1 MKLNTC
7 RFWLIVSTL
16 FCAISLN
23 AQSVGDYQTN
33 ISFGVGNW
41 SALGTWKRWDGASWA
56 TPTALQGYPG
66 QFSTPNTVTYGSFL
80 SALTLDVSP
89 VFSINNFVQNTGFG
103 AFATSGNPILTVNTS
118 FTISTVLDLFTY
130 SGSGSLTVSGASS
143 ISGQLVLNGTGT
155 YTFTGLVTTNA
166 GGSFTSTGVT
176 GTGNMIFKGGI
187 VNNGTFSAGGA
198 TFNTSSQSIS
208 GSATVSFSGTVTVTG
223 VTVSNTNSVSVSMT
237 GTAAGTLQGNGT
249 WTQGINST
257 LNYSGSTIT
266 VNTFNASNSGN
277 TVNYN
282 LTSGG
287 QNIYSPSAST
297 YYHLTLS
304 GTGNQIKALLANT
317 IVSGNLSIQNTA
329 RFSVSTY
336 SLSVAGNWNNTST
349 NGDPFIEGTQT
360 VTFNGSAA
368 QTITNTGNAFGT
380 VFNSLTL
387 NNTFATSPQIT
398 ISSGNVVVGGSGTL
412 TMTKGNI
419 NLNGNTLTI
428 GTTAAAPGTL
438 SHAGASTNGWAYGG
452 TFTRYFNTGTIANG
466 SVIGFFPMGTS
477 ADFRPFY
484 VSNPATGI
492 STGGRISL
500 THTGLSTTSNSN
512 ITDGASTISL
522 RSDSYWT
529 CSTSGIVS
537 GGNFNL
543 NAGGTGFGTV
553 GNVNDLRLC
562 LSASVVGTAGVN
574 SGTLISPMAQRT
586 GLTTANLSN
595 NFYIGSVNMFRTPL
609 PIELISFTGVAKNYG
624 VSLQWQTQSELNNN
638 FFTVLHSTTGSDFV
652 PVGTVA
658 GNGTTNIAHSYTLT
672 DYHPVLGTNYYKLQQ
687 TDFDGKTSSF
697 EVIAVAVTEVSPIKI
712 YPNPVAQSQFLHVEM
727 DGLQPNAP
735 APLQVVNLQGI
746 SLIQTAVGTD
756 ENGSLNASLAADTL
770 SPGVYI
776 LSIGNTRYRFVVR

>member
-1 MKLNTC
+1 
-7 RFWLIVSTL
+7 
-16 FCAISLN
+16 
-23 AQSVGDYQTN
+23 
-33 ISFGVGNW
+33 
-41 SALGTWKRWDGASWA
+41 
-56 TPTALQGYPG
+56 
-66 QFSTPNTVTYGSFL
+66 
-80 SALTLDVSP
+80 
-89 VFSINNFVQNTGFG
+89 
-103 AFATSGNPILTVNTS
+103 
-118 FTISTVLDLFTY
+118 
-130 SGSGSLTVSGASS
+130 
-143 ISGQLVLNGTGT
+143 
-155 YTFTGLVTTNA
+155 
-166 GGSFTSTGVT
+166 
-176 GTGNMIFKGGI
+176 
-187 VNNGTFSAGGA
+187 
-198 TFNTSSQSIS
+198 
-208 GSATVSFSGTVTVTG
+208 
-223 VTVSNTNSVSVSMT
+223 
-237 GTAAGTLQGNGT
+237 
-249 WTQGINST
+249 NST